1 MPNRIDET
9 EWDCRW
15 SIACLLALCYRATHQ
30 KAAFAPKVTAIVKP
44 PALRP
49 GDTVGVV
56 APAAAVDRDYLERGV
71 RVLNAMGY
79 RVRVS
84 PHALDRAGVLAGID
98 RDRVAELTAFFADP
112 SIQAIFGARGGYG
125 CGRLLPLLDFEAIAR
140 TPKIFLGFS
149 DATFLLNA
157 LVDRSAF
164 AAFHGPMVAMDFA
177 RGLSPRSRDHLKG
190 LLSGSVQRFELEA
203 RSALCPGVAEGELI
217 GGCLSCVVA
226 AIGTPWA
233 PSFDGR
239 ILFLEDTG
247 EKAYRIDRML
257 VQLKQAGVFERVA
270 GIVFGAILPL
280 NGNEAE
286 RELISGFIADQT
298 AGLKCPVLCGIEA
311 GHGSENLTLPF
322 GVRAR
327 LDAAN
332 RRIVFTEASVTT

>member
-1 MPNRIDET
+1 LDAK
-9 EWDCRW
+9 
-15 SIACLLALCYRATHQ
+15 SIACKLTLCYFTAHLAAHQ
-30 KAAFAPKVTAIVKP
+30 KAASASEVTAIVKP

-84 PHALDRAGVLAGID
+84 PHALDRAGVLAGSDGD
-98 RDRVAELTAFFADP
+98 RAAELAAFFADP
-112 SIQAIFGARGGYG
+112 TIRAIFGARGGYG
-125 CGRLLPLLDFEAIAR
+125 CGRLLPLLDFETIAR

-149 DATFLLNA
+149 DATFVLNA
-157 LVDRSAF
+157 LVDRSGF

-177 RGLSPRSRDHLKG
+177 RGLSARSRDHLKAV
-190 LLSGSVQRFELEA
+190 LSGTIQRFELEA
-203 RSALCPGVAEGELI
+203 RAALCPGVAEGELI
-217 GGCLSCVVA
+217 GGCLSVLVA

-233 PSFDGR
+233 PVFDGR

-280 NGNEAE
+280 NGSEAE
-286 RELISGFIADQT
+286 GELIAGFIADQT
-298 AGLKCPVLCGIEA
+298 AGLKCPVLRGIEA

-322 GVRAR
+322 GVRVR
-327 LDAAN
+327 LEAAN
-332 RRIVFTEASVTT
+332 RRIVFTEAAVTT